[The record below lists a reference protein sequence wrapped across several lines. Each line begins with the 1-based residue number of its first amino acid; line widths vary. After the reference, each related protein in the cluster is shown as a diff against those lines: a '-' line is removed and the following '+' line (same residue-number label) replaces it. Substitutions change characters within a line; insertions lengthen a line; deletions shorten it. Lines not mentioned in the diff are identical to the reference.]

1 MDNIKIKDLTALN
14 LLRRGPLKRFSG
26 KRVFNTVLIAFC
38 LMVGVVSGLTVA
50 QDPLPRIDALNP
62 VQPNQ
67 ALLGS
72 WQLVSGRY
80 LDDKAQWV
88 DYQTL
93 NLTAI
98 KVISEGHFSFTTM
111 KMVEGQRQ
119 FWAAGAGTYQATA
132 TEYRERPELNSF
144 GVSDRAEFV
153 FSYRIE
159 GHQWHTQRFEEG
171 ELKEAE
177 VWQRLD

>member
-1 MDNIKIKDLTALN
+1 MDNIKAKNLMALN
-14 LLRRGPLKRFSG
+14 LLRLGQLKPFSG

-38 LMVGVVSGLTVA
+38 LVVGAVSDLSA
-50 QDPLPRIDALNP
+50 AEDLLPRIDGLKP

-72 WQLVSGRY
+72 WQLVSGQY

-111 KMVEGQRQ
+111 KVVEGKRQ

-171 ELKEAE
+171 ELKETE